1 MSICRGERVELLVQ
15 TEYRRSGSFP
25 QKEYLYY

>member
-1 MSICRGERVELLVQ
+1 MSICRGERVGLLVQ
-15 TEYRRSGSFP
+15 DEYRRSGSFP

>member
-1 MSICRGERVELLVQ
+1 MSICRGKRVELLVQ
-15 TEYRRSGSFP
+15 DEYRRSGSFP